1 LPFYPPIVKNVS
13 AKLSTSIVDN
23 CTCVAYV
30 DDALDWV
37 KNTLVSGVGPVG
49 PVGPITFEAGPVGP
63 VGPVAPPPP
72 DCKGRPL
79 KVTVFVE
86 VSTI

>member
-1 LPFYPPIVKNVS
+1 VS
-13 AKLSTSIVDN
+13 GKLSTSIVDN

-37 KNTLVSGVGPVG
+37 KNMLVSGLAPVGPVG
-49 PVGPITFEAGPVGP
+49 PVGPA
-63 VGPVAPPPP
+63 APL
-72 DCKGRPL
+72 DCNGTPL

-86 VSTI
+86 VLTI